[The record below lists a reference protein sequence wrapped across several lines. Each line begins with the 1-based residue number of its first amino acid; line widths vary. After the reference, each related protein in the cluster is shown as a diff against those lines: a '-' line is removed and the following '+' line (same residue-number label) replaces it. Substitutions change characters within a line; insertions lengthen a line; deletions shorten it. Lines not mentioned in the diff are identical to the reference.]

1 MKKKTELLAKMM
13 AAEDINVI
21 FSNAKTAS
29 FNPVSRTL
37 AMPTFVEDS
46 PECVRFGFVAHE
58 ISHAIHTPAVEKV
71 TPILNIVEDIRIEK
85 LIKRKFRGSANY
97 ISKMYE
103 YLWSENFFG
112 CNEDGINTKN
122 FLDRLNVYAKTKD
135 SKNAPSVHFSD
146 EEQKL
151 VDRSFLTTSFED
163 VLSLC
168 EEIKEFMKNQ
178 QQNEEPETTKEIRRD
193 SDESEEQKESQ
204 VEESDADEE
213 ETDEESEESEKQESE
228 VDEEE
233 SQDESEEQK
242 ESQVE
247 ESDAD
252 EEETDEEETDEVK
265 PSGQLDGE
273 TIQEEFEPE
282 SETQDQLDNAFNE
295 MVDKEKK
302 SEDVA
307 MVGSFP
313 EDLIHKDGVIEF
325 LEKKMK
331 YTKGGITYGTG
342 IHRRYVSNVVL
353 LLDSDDRTAKFINDA
368 KAQVALLCKQ
378 FDMKKRAS
386 LFSKSKIAS
395 TGELD
400 VNLLS
405 EYKFKDDLFLKD
417 EILPKGK
424 NHGLVLLIDFSY
436 SMESR
441 IDATCKQAA
450 VLALFARKA
459 NIPLKIYGF
468 TTARWRGFDA
478 KKFDVSEQEINIG
491 KAVIFQIIDT
501 SIKVSK
507 SDFVRVIKLLTH
519 APTWFYDISGMTPM
533 STTAM
538 VVSDDVI
545 RWKSKNQIERVST
558 LFLTDGAS
566 HYPVKKNIDPKIDK
580 DFLVFY
586 GKLFDTKTKKK
597 HESSDMRSAY
607 KIYKDRTQ
615 SSIGTM
621 FIATRKDFRYI
632 VNAKDFSELKA
643 EGIVKVDY
651 MSDVVDA
658 YFYMTD
664 EDRLSDV
671 ADMEIEEG
679 KAAGRSFTKKAR
691 AKAKSIVFVTY
702 FAELLG

>member
-213 ETDEESEESEKQESE
+213 ETDE
-228 VDEEE
+228 
-233 SQDESEEQK
+233 
-242 ESQVE
+242 
-247 ESDAD
+247 
-252 EEETDEEETDEVK
+252 VK

-282 SETQDQLDNAFNE
+282 SETQDQLDNAFKE
-295 MVDKEKK
+295 MVDKEKE

-307 MVGSFP
+307 MVGSF
-313 EDLIHKDGVIEF
+313 LSLTARRF
-325 LEKKMK
+325 KK
-331 YTKGGITYGTG
+331 
-342 IHRRYVSNVVL
+342 
-353 LLDSDDRTAKFINDA
+353 
-368 KAQVALLCKQ
+368 
-378 FDMKKRAS
+378 
-386 LFSKSKIAS
+386 
-395 TGELD
+395 
-400 VNLLS
+400 NLS
-405 EYKFKDDLFLKD
+405 QNQK
-417 EILPKGK
+417 
-424 NHGLVLLIDFSY
+424 
-436 SMESR
+436 
-441 IDATCKQAA
+441 
-450 VLALFARKA
+450 
-459 NIPLKIYGF
+459 LKI
-468 TTARWRGFDA
+468 
-478 KKFDVSEQEINIG
+478 N
-491 KAVIFQIIDT
+491 
-501 SIKVSK
+501 
-507 SDFVRVIKLLTH
+507 
-519 APTWFYDISGMTPM
+519 
-533 STTAM
+533 
-538 VVSDDVI
+538 
-545 RWKSKNQIERVST
+545 
-558 LFLTDGAS
+558 
-566 HYPVKKNIDPKIDK
+566 
-580 DFLVFY
+580 
-586 GKLFDTKTKKK
+586 
-597 HESSDMRSAY
+597 
-607 KIYKDRTQ
+607 
-615 SSIGTM
+615 
-621 FIATRKDFRYI
+621 
-632 VNAKDFSELKA
+632 
-643 EGIVKVDY
+643 
-651 MSDVVDA
+651 
-658 YFYMTD
+658 
-664 EDRLSDV
+664 
-671 ADMEIEEG
+671 
-679 KAAGRSFTKKAR
+679 
-691 AKAKSIVFVTY
+691 
-702 FAELLG
+702 